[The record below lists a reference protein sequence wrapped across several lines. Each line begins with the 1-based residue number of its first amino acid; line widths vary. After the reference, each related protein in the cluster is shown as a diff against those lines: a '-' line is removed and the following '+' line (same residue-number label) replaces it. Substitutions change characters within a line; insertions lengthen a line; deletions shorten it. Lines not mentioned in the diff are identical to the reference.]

1 MGLTVRREVTLA
13 DAAAVTTPAVTT
25 PAVTTPV
32 PRMTFRAWLVLR
44 LGPPP
49 QPPRRYFSKSMHQ
62 GGSYRAVPGPRRPL

>member
-1 MGLTVRREVTLA
+1 MGLVVRREATLA
-13 DAAAVTTPAVTT
+13 DADAVMTPADR
-25 PAVTTPV
+25 A

-62 GGSYRAVPGPRRPL
+62 GGGYHAVPGPRRPL